1 MMIFIQALNT
11 QSLPP
16 LNYPE
21 PAYFCR
27 ALCIC
32 GAWVGSGCPTGDCKC
47 CPSGP
52 YVHRAWGKPELLQ
65 ARDGPPVS
73 VSPVLRIESRQG
85 IRACWMNERIQE
97 IFTLSLCAGIKCWP
111 HLLYLWSRDVTLW
124 FSSIS
129 RNFWESR
136 RINWP
141 KGTFKELH
149 MCYYLEKKRTFTFSA
164 SYEQLFFL
172 VFKVCFKNLSTR
184 GLLVFLVG
192 SSSDVWVHA

>member
-97 IFTLSLCAGIKCWP
+97 IFTWVSVQASNVDLICFICGVGMLLCDSVLSQ
-111 HLLYLWSRDVTLW
+111 
-124 FSSIS
+124 
-129 RNFWESR
+129 
-136 RINWP
+136 
-141 KGTFKELH
+141 GTFGSPEELID
-149 MCYYLEKKRTFTFSA
+149 LRALLK
-164 SYEQLFFL
+164 SYI
-172 VFKVCFKNLSTR
+172 CAIT
-184 GLLVFLVG
+184 
-192 SSSDVWVHA
+192 